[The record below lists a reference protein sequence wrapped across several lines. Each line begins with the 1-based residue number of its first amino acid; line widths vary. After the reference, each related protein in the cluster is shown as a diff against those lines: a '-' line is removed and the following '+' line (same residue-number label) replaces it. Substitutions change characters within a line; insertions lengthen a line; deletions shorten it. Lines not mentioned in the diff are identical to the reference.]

1 MGLLSRMID
10 DIKDTLPEGEESF
23 ADLFEKSYKQTGR
36 LEPGEKVQVRIL
48 KITADWIFLDMGR
61 KGEGVL
67 DRKEMLDSDGNLTV
81 AEGNTISAYF
91 LGAEHNE
98 FRFTTKI
105 AGGAAGHAQ
114 LEDAFRTGIPV
125 QGLVEKEVKGGFE
138 VKVAGARAF
147 CPYSQMGLRRVEGPA
162 EYVGQHLSFRITGY
176 GEKGRNIVLSRR
188 AILEEEQAR
197 QKEEMKESLREG
209 MTVHGTVTSL
219 QKFGAFVSLG
229 GLEGLIPMSELGWS
243 RVSDVRDVLSVGQE
257 VSVVV
262 KQLDWQND
270 KVTLSLKETLAD
282 PWDQIASRFPEG
294 SYHSG
299 TIVRLMP
306 FGAFVS
312 LGEGV
317 DGLIHISKLGGG
329 KRINHPR
336 EAVKEGE
343 TVEVK
348 IDAIDREQKRLSL
361 SLAAVTRAE
370 EEEARTLDD
379 FRKQAEEAPKKMGTL
394 GDLLKA
400 KLAKGK

>member
-1 MGLLSRMID
+1 MSD
-10 DIKDTLPEGEESF
+10 DIKDDLPEGEESF
-23 ADLFEKSYKQTGR
+23 AELFEKSYKETGR
-36 LEPGEKVQVRIL
+36 LAPGEKVQVRIL
-48 KITADWIFLDMGR
+48 KISGDWIFLDTGR

-67 DRKEMLDSDGNLTV
+67 DRKELLDQEGNLTV
-81 AEGNTISAYF
+81 AEGDTISAYF
-91 LGAEHNE
+91 VGTERNE
-98 FRFTTKI
+98 FRFTTKVG
-105 AGGAAGHAQ
+105 GGAGTAQ
-114 LEDAFRTGIPV
+114 LEDAFHAGIPV
-125 QGLVEKEVKGGFE
+125 QGVVEKEVKGGFE
-138 VKVAGARAF
+138 VKVAGTARAF
-147 CPYSQMGLRRVEGPA
+147 CPYSQMGLRRA
-162 EYVGQHLSFRITGY
+162 EAPEQYMGQQFSFRITNY

-188 AILEEEQAR
+188 ALLEEEQAQ
-197 QKEEMKESLREG
+197 QKEEMKQSLREG

-219 QKFGAFVSLG
+219 QKFGAFVNLG
-229 GLEGLIPMSELGWS
+229 GIEGLIPMSELGWN
-243 RVSDVRDVLSVGQE
+243 RVVDVRDVLAEGQE

-262 KQLDWQND
+262 KQIDWEKD
-270 KVTLSLKETLAD
+270 RVTLSLKETLAD
-282 PWDQIASRFPEG
+282 PWEQISARFPEG
-294 SYHSG
+294 SYHTG

-306 FGAFVS
+306 FGAFVA
-312 LGEGV
+312 LGDGV

-379 FRKQAEEAPKKMGTL
+379 FRKQAEQGPKKMGTL

-400 KLAKGK
+400 KLEKGK

>member
-1 MGLLSRMID
+1 MSD
-10 DIKDTLPEGEESF
+10 DIKEELPEGEESF
-23 ADLFEKSYKQTGR
+23 AELFEKSYKETGR
-36 LEPGEKVQVRIL
+36 LAPGEKVQVRIL
-48 KITADWIFLDMGR
+48 KISGDWIFLDTGR

-67 DRKEMLDSDGNLTV
+67 DRKEMLDADGNLTV
-81 AEGNTISAYF
+81 AEGDTISVYF

-105 AGGAAGHAQ
+105 GGGAAGNAQ
-114 LEDAFRTGIPV
+114 LEDAFNTGIPV
-125 QGLVEKEVKGGFE
+125 QGVVEKEVKGGFE

-147 CPYSQMGLRRVEGPA
+147 CPYSQMGLRRVDGPA

-229 GLEGLIPMSELGWS
+229 GIEGLIPMAELGWS
-243 RVSDVRDVLSVGQE
+243 RVADVRDVLSVGQE
-257 VSVVV
+257 VSVIV

-270 KVTLSLKETLAD
+270 RITLSLKETLAD
-282 PWDQIASRFPEG
+282 PWEQISSRFPEG

-306 FGAFVS
+306 FGAFVA

-317 DGLIHISKLGGG
+317 DGLLHISKLGGG

-348 IDAIDREQKRLSL
+348 VDAVDREQKRLSL
-361 SLAAVTRAE
+361 SLAAVTRAA
-370 EEEARTLDD
+370 EEEARTIDT
-379 FRKQAEEAPKKMGTL
+379 FRKQAEEAPKQMGTL

-400 KLAKGK
+400 KLEKGK